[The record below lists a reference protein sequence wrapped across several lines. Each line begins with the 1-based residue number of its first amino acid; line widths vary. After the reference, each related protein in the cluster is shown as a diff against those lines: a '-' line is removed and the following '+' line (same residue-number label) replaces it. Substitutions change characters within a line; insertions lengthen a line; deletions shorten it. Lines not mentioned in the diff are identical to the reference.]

1 MYEFRNIV
9 HVRSG
14 LKIVLV
20 SRFSI
25 AFFRLGDFGEVKLL
39 FSTPLSQHIVSD
51 SILKTFNRFPSLK
64 DNIFCMCTSRS
75 SQGAGS
81 LLFMSILN
89 KRVKYVRVVMS
100 ACVKIGKEWTVRCGA
115 NYLLGRH
122 SSLTSSLTNQRFKKI
137 FKKKKI
143 YCENWSHHLSL
154 VTRGEISR
162 KTTKTH
168 HFFFLPTLSL
178 AVITWLSS

>member
-100 ACVKIGKEWTVRCGA
+100 TCVKIGKEWTVRCGA

-122 SSLTSSLTNQRFKKI
+122 SSLPSSLTNQRFKKI
-137 FKKKKI
+137 FQQAYTVI
-143 YCENWSHHLSL
+143 I
-154 VTRGEISR
+154 GA
-162 KTTKTH
+162 TT
-168 HFFFLPTLSL
+168 S
-178 AVITWLSS
+178 VS